1 MAIRKDRITIQD
13 VARDADVSIATVSRV
28 INKNYN
34 VNEKTREKVL
44 KSMEKLSYLPNSIAR
59 SLKSNSTSTIGFVV
73 SDISNTYHISIA
85 RAVEDVI
92 EKHNLNMTVCSTG
105 NDKERELTY
114 LKLLMSQNI
123 AGLILNTTGKNDDFI
138 LEMNKYIPIILLNRK
153 INSPDF
159 VGDLVGT
166 DNFNS
171 SYKLTEQLLKMG
183 HRRILVVHGLLELS
197 NGWERYNGFVHAMRD
212 YGVEVGKD
220 YPYQYNSE
228 FSLEGGYK
236 AIEYMRSLPEKP
248 TAVFTQNNMSTIG
261 VLKACKDYNIN
272 APEDI
277 SMVAYDTIDNLNLMT
292 IRPTVA
298 SYNTHSMGFNAG
310 TAILE
315 RIKNPKIPNREFIEQ
330 SEIITGNAVGM
341 IVK

>member
-1 MAIRKDRITIQD
+1 MSMRNDRVTIQD
-13 VARDADVSIATVSRV
+13 VARDAEVSIATVSRV

-34 VNEKTREKVL
+34 VNDKTREKVQ

-59 SLKSNSTSTIGFVV
+59 SLKINSTSTIGFIV

-138 LEMNKYIPIILLNRK
+138 IEMNKYIPIILLNRK
-153 INSPDF
+153 IDSPDF
-159 VGDLVGT
+159 VGDLVGS

-171 SYKLTEQLLKMG
+171 SYQLTEQLLKMG
-183 HRRILVVHGLLELS
+183 HRNILVVHGSLKLS
-197 NGWERYNGFVHAMRD
+197 NGLERYNGFVKAMED
-212 YGVEVGKD
+212 YGIDVGDD
-220 YPYQYNSE
+220 YPYKFNSG
-228 FSLEGGYK
+228 FTQEGGYK
-236 AIEYMRSLPEKP
+236 AVEYMRGLPQRP

-261 VLKACKDYNIN
+261 VMRACKEYNIN

-277 SMVAYDTIDNLNLMT
+277 SLVAYDTIDNINLMT
-292 IRPTVA
+292 TRPTVA
-298 SYNTHSMGFNAG
+298 SFDTRRMGYKAG

-315 RIKNPKIPNREFIEQ
+315 RIKDPRIKNREYIEQ
-330 SEIITGNAVGM
+330 SEIITGNAVGIIM
-341 IVK
+341 K

>member
-1 MAIRKDRITIQD
+1 MAIRNERVTMQD
-13 VARDADVSIATVSRV
+13 VARDANVSIATVSRV

-34 VNEKTREKVL
+34 VNEKTRDRVL
-44 KSMEKLSYLPNSIAR
+44 KSMEKLSFLPNSIAR
-59 SLKSNSTSTIGFVV
+59 SLKINSTSTIGFVV

-123 AGLILNTTGKNDDFI
+123 AGLILNTTGKNNDFI
-138 LEMNKYIPIILLNRK
+138 LEMNKYIPIILLNRR
-153 INSPDF
+153 IDSPGF

-166 DNFNS
+166 DNLDS

-183 HRRILVVHGLLELS
+183 HRRILVVHGSLELS
-197 NGWERYNGFVHAMRD
+197 NGLERYNGYVQAMKD
-212 YGVEVGKD
+212 YGIDVGED
-220 YPYQYNSE
+220 YPYQFNSG
-228 FSLEGGYK
+228 FTLEGGYQ
-236 AIEYMRSLPEKP
+236 AVEYMRRLPQKP

-261 VLKACKDYNIN
+261 VLRACKEYNIN

-292 IRPTVA
+292 TRPTVA
-298 SYNTHSMGFNAG
+298 SYNTHSMGYNAG
-310 TAILE
+310 MAILE
-315 RIKNPKIPNREFIEQ
+315 RIKDPRIPNREFIEQ
-330 SEIITGNAVGM
+330 SEIITGNAVGILM
-341 IVK
+341 K